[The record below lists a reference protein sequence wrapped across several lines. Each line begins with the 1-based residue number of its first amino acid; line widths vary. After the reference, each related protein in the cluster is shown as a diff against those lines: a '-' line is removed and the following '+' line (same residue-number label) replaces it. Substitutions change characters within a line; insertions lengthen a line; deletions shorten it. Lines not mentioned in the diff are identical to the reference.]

1 LTDARRWPRPRL
13 RQLLF
18 FAFLLSGIIPLAVS
32 GYLVVRQNREAL
44 EDQERL
50 LLVAEARTLA
60 AEVSARLAG
69 LRMQLSHAGRGLV
82 AAAADGEGGVD
93 ARRLSAALRAPGAD
107 AALRVLAAENRATVA
122 ALTVLDR
129 AGEGPG
135 IDVDRLGPEARD
147 ALADAFRSALATARP
162 VYRFARLADGE
173 PVAAMAVPIA
183 PIVPAAGEPEGGEEG
198 EAGDGPALV
207 AAALVRLR
215 GIDPL
220 FEREEGLSPGIGAA
234 LTGPEGELLWTSGV
248 DPESAAGLAGAWVVR
263 DFARRPLHL
272 IGQYTLESED
282 GSREMLVQ
290 ISPVE
295 ETGWG
300 IVAQKPLSAAF
311 QAADRLVVNTLV
323 STALLVLLSLFFALW
338 AARQVAE
345 PVQRLAATSHEIA
358 AGSFGSRVET
368 TPLSF
373 REVADLASDFNRMS
387 ERLERY
393 VAELRRAA
401 QTNRDLFIGSLRAF
415 AAAID
420 AKDPYTRG
428 HSERVAT
435 VSRTITRRLG
445 LSDAV
450 QHRVWVGAL
459 LHDIGKIGV
468 DDRILKKAGVLTAD
482 EFEQMKA
489 HTVVGAEI
497 LRPIGELRE
506 MIPAVRW
513 HHESWDGRGY
523 PDGLAGERIPLIAR
537 IVAVADTFDAL
548 TTNRP
553 YQQAYGLDD
562 AVATIRRLVGSRFD
576 AKVVSAFLSACDRG
590 EVRLPPRRP
599 APGPEVRAVRAAG
612 A

>member
-32 GYLVVRQNREAL
+32 GYLLVRQNREVL

-60 AEVSARLAG
+60 VEVSARLAG
-69 LRMQLSHAGRGLV
+69 LRMQLSHAGRGL
-82 AAAADGEGGVD
+82 AAAAEDGRGRVD
-93 ARRLSAALRAPGAD
+93 AGRLAAVLRAPGTD
-107 AALRVLAAENRATVA
+107 SALRALTAENRGTIA

-135 IDVDRLGPEARD
+135 VEVDRLAPEARD
-147 ALADAFRSALATARP
+147 ALGEAFGAALGSARP
-162 VYRFARLADGE
+162 VYRFTRLGDGE
-173 PVAAMAVPIA
+173 PVAAMAVPVA
-183 PIVPAAGEPEGGEEG
+183 PAGETGE
-198 EAGDGPALV
+198 DGPALV

-220 FEREEGLSPGIGAA
+220 FDRQEGLSPGIGAA
-234 LTGPEGELLWTSGV
+234 LTGPGGELLWTSGV
-248 DPESAAGLAGAWVVR
+248 DPESAAGLARSWVVR
-263 DFARRPLHL
+263 DFAQRPLHL
-272 IGQYTLESED
+272 IGQYTLESGG
-282 GSREMLVQ
+282 GSRDMLVQ

-311 QAADRLVVNTLV
+311 QAADRLVVNTLI

-368 TPLSF
+368 TPLAF
-373 REVADLASDFNRMS
+373 AEVADLAGDFNRMS

-435 VSRTITRRLG
+435 VSRTIARRLG
-445 LSDAV
+445 LAEPV

-468 DDRILKKAGVLTAD
+468 DDRILKKTGVLTAD

-489 HTVVGAEI
+489 HTVVGADI
-497 LRPIGELRE
+497 LRPIGELQE

-537 IVAVADTFDAL
+537 VVAVADTFDAL

-553 YQQAYGLDD
+553 YQQAYGLEQ

-590 EVRLPPRRP
+590 EVRMPPRQPVPAARP
-599 APGPEVRAVRAAG
+599 VRAAG
-612 A
+612 AAGA

>member
-1 LTDARRWPRPRL
+1 MTDARRWPRPRL

-32 GYLVVRQNREAL
+32 GFLLVGQNREVL

-69 LRMQLSHAGRGLV
+69 LRMQLSHAGRGLLASAGDGG
-82 AAAADGEGGVD
+82 AAVVD
-93 ARRLSAALRAPGAD
+93 ERLAAALRAPRTD
-107 AALRVLAAENRATVA
+107 AALRALAAENRGTIA

-129 AGEGPG
+129 DGEGPG
-135 IDVDRLGPEARD
+135 IEVYRLAPEARG
-147 ALADAFRSALATARP
+147 ALAEAFRGALGSAGP
-162 VYRFARLADGE
+162 VYRFARLSDGE
-173 PVAAMAVPIA
+173 PVAAMAVPVA
-183 PIVPAAGEPEGGEEG
+183 RMPG
-198 EAGDGPALV
+198 EAEEAGPALV

-220 FEREEGLSPGIGAA
+220 FAREEGLSPGIGAA
-234 LTGPEGELLWTSGV
+234 LAGPGGELLWTSGV
-248 DPESAAGLAGAWVVR
+248 DPESAEELARSWVVR
-263 DFARRPLHL
+263 DFAQRPLHL
-272 IGQYTLESED
+272 IGQYTLETDE
-282 GSREMLVQ
+282 GSRDMLVQ

-311 QAADRLVVNTLV
+311 QAADRLVFNTLA

-358 AGSFGSRVET
+358 EGSFESRVET
-368 TPLSF
+368 TPLAF
-373 REVADLASDFNRMS
+373 REVADLAGDFNRMS

-393 VAELRRAA
+393 VDELKRAA

-428 HSERVAT
+428 HSERVAA
-435 VSRTITRRLG
+435 VSRTIARRLG
-445 LSDAV
+445 LSESV

-468 DDRILKKAGVLTAD
+468 DDRILKKTGVLTAD

-497 LRPIGELRE
+497 LRPIGELQE

-523 PDGLAGERIPLIAR
+523 PDGLTGERIPLIAR
-537 IVAVADTFDAL
+537 VVAVADTFDAL

-553 YQQAYGLDD
+553 YQQAYGLAD
-562 AVATIRRLVGSRFD
+562 ATSTIRRLVGSRFD
-576 AKVVSAFLSACDRG
+576 AKVVSAFLSACERG
-590 EVRLPPRRP
+590 EVRMPPRRP
-599 APGPEVRAVRAAG
+599 VPAGRPVRAAG
-612 A
+612 AAGA